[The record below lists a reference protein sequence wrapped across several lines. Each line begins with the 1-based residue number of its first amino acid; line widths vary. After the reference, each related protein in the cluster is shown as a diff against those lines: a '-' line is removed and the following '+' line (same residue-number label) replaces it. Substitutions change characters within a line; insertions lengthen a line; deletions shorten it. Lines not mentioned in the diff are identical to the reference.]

1 MQRSGS
7 ADKLL
12 FSKQKDREIP
22 WNKKLLQR
30 GMKREKALTAQ
41 VEL

>member
-12 FSKQKDREIP
+12 FSKQKDMEIP
-22 WNKKLLQR
+22 GNKKLLQR
-30 GMKREKALTAQ
+30 EMKQEKALTAQ
-41 VEL
+41 IEV